1 MEFSVRGSKGG
12 RAGGLT
18 HETLGARHYKGALKF
33 YMEFLELKNRAIK
46 VKFSKDEARK
56 PIRYSRRENH

>member
-1 MEFSVRGSKGG
+1 
-12 RAGGLT
+12 
-18 HETLGARHYKGALKF
+18 
-33 YMEFLELKNRAIK
+33 MEFLELKNSAIK